1 MSNPYKA
8 KPVTSFW
15 KPSVGNCAHDA
26 LTLAPQNAFDLSADD
41 RVATAGSC
49 FAQNVAKHIKRARL
63 MHFLQVEE
71 QREDQPLF
79 SANYGNIYTPLQ
91 LKQLI
96 ERATG
101 KSDVPEDH
109 TDTYAVANGRYL
121 DLYRPYMEPAGYK
134 SLEDLV
140 SARKTHLDAVMR
152 MFRDA
157 TVFVFTLGLTECW
170 RAAATGIAFPVA
182 PATVVEDGSL
192 PATTFDNQDFSATY
206 EAMADA
212 IALMRGINPALKI
225 MLTVS
230 PVPLTAT
237 YTDHHVLA
245 ATTYSKSVLRAVA
258 GELASKLEGVSYFPS
273 YEIITAPYWPESYYD
288 ANRRT
293 VSEVG
298 IAHVMRT
305 FEAGYFKAAPKDP
318 GNLFAADDRDVICDD
333 EQSMESIGF

>member
-1 MSNPYKA
+1 MSNPYKT
-8 KPVTSFW
+8 KPETSFW
-15 KPSVGNCAHDA
+15 KPSVGNCAHEA
-26 LTLAPQNAFDLSADD
+26 LTLAPQNAFALSADD

-49 FAQNVAKHIKRARL
+49 FAQNVAKHIKRAGL
-63 MHFLQVEE
+63 MHFLQVEK

-109 TDTYAVANGRYL
+109 ADTYAAENGKYV
-121 DLYRPYMEPAGYK
+121 DLYRPYIEPEGYA
-134 SLEDLV
+134 SLNDLV
-140 SARKTHLDAVMR
+140 SARKAHLDAVMR

-170 RAAATGIAFPVA
+170 RAAATGVAYPVA
-182 PATVVEDGSL
+182 PTTITEDGSL
-192 PATTFDNQDFSATY
+192 PATVFDNQDFAATY

-212 IALMRGINPALKI
+212 IALMRGINPALKVI
-225 MLTVS
+225 LTVS

-237 YTDHHVLA
+237 YTDDHVLA

-288 ANRRT
+288 TNRRT
-293 VSEVG
+293 VSEEG

-305 FEAGYFKAAPKDP
+305 FEAGYFKAVPKNAD
-318 GNLFAADDRDVICDD
+318 NLFAADDRDVICDD